1 MWRSKQISIPLK
13 MKLFQ
18 SIVVPTAIYACES
31 WRSTKETV
39 QMLDTFQRRCLRTIL
54 GISWRDHVSNEEL
67 MQRAKVPSLSA
78 TVMKRRLSFAGHVWR
93 LPDLRTTKTALTWK
107 PEGTRPRGRPR
118 VTLRK
123 TLQNDGVK
131 LGLNS
136 LKDMAVVAQDR
147 NLWRQK
153 VRQGVDLC
161 NKVAG
166 GSKIR
171 YIYKLGDFFAMQS
184 DNNILR
190 TLTCCQSFPLFDHTQ
205 GLPNT
210 PDDYR
215 PHPTITDHTRLD
227 PNTTVKRCDVTHLRG
242 TSQKPLIQNK
252 KHHAMVTNGL

>member
-1 MWRSKQISIPLK
+1 MWQRLRKIWRSKQISIPLK

-31 WRSTKETV
+31 WRSASTKETV

-78 TVMKRRLSFAGHVWR
+78 TVMKMRLSFAGHVWR

-136 LKDMAVVAQDR
+136 YMAVVAQDR

-166 GSKIR
+166 GSKQDEVCEFEELERRWGGMVLRVGRLNHPSICGSRIR
-171 YIYKLGDFFAMQS
+171 
-184 DNNILR
+184 
-190 TLTCCQSFPLFDHTQ
+190 
-205 GLPNT
+205 
-210 PDDYR
+210 
-215 PHPTITDHTRLD
+215 
-227 PNTTVKRCDVTHLRG
+227 
-242 TSQKPLIQNK
+242 
-252 KHHAMVTNGL
+252 NGK